1 MLDRLW
7 QTVTHDIAIDLGT
20 ANTLVA
26 VRGIGIVIDEPS
38 VVAVNTRTNQV
49 LAVGL
54 EAKRMVGRTP
64 ANVVAVR
71 PLRDGV
77 ISDFDT
83 TEAMIR
89 YFIQKVFKEYSN
101 GFKLNRPRVVVGV
114 PSLITE
120 VEAKAVIDAAKSAGA
135 RKIYIIE
142 EPVAASIG
150 AELPIEESIGSMI
163 IDIGGGTTDIAII
176 SLGGMVVDNT
186 IKIAGDEMD
195 ESIVQ
200 YAKHKYNLLIGERTA
215 ENLKINIG
223 SAVPVKPELSEE
235 VSGRDLLT
243 GLPKTVKVTSIE
255 IREAIDDVISKIAV
269 AAKEAIEKT
278 PPEILSDLLD
288 RGIVVVGGG
297 GLLRG
302 IDKYLSD
309 KLKTPVRVGH
319 DPKRAVVAGAFKLL
333 DDIQLLERVQ
343 IKDNSLI

>member
-26 VRGIGIVIDEPS
+26 VRGVGIVIDEPS
-38 VVAVNTRTNQV
+38 VVAVNNRTNQV

-54 EAKRMVGRTP
+54 EAKRMIGRTP

-89 YFIQKVFKEYSN
+89 YFIQKVFKEYSS
-101 GFKLNRPRVVVGV
+101 GLKLNRPRIVVGV

-150 AELPIEESIGSMI
+150 AELPIEESIGNMI

-195 ESIVQ
+195 ESILQ
-200 YAKHKYNLLIGERTA
+200 YAKHKYNLLIGEKTA

-223 SAVPVKPELSEE
+223 SAMPMKPELSEE
-235 VSGRDLLT
+235 ISGRDLLT
-243 GLPKTVKVTSIE
+243 GLPKTVKVTSVE
-255 IREAIDDVISKIAV
+255 IREAL
-269 AAKEAIEKT
+269 
-278 PPEILSDLLD
+278 EI
-288 RGIVVVGGG
+288 G
-297 GLLRG
+297 
-302 IDKYLSD
+302 
-309 KLKTPVRVGH
+309 
-319 DPKRAVVAGAFKLL
+319 RAHV
-333 DDIQLLERVQ
+333 
-343 IKDNSLI
+343 